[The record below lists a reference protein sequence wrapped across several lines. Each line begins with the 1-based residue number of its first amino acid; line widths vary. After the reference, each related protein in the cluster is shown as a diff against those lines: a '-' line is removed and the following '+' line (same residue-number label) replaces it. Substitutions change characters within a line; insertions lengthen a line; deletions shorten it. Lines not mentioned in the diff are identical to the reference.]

1 MMNLRHLALF
11 TIALPISIAIGV
23 ALRTADLGSVTVASI
38 APGAAGA
45 DSETTVSTR
54 PQVPAVRVSR
64 RDAAALRTSARR
76 PVATVTR
83 LIPLAQADDSTRWR

>member
-1 MMNLRHLALF
+1 MNLRHFALF

-23 ALRTADLGSVTVASI
+23 ALRTADIGSATVA
-38 APGAAGA
+38 PAAIVA
-45 DSETTVSTR
+45 ASTDSETYVSAQ

-64 RDAAALRTSARR
+64 RDAAALRTGARR
-76 PVATVTR
+76 PVATVGR